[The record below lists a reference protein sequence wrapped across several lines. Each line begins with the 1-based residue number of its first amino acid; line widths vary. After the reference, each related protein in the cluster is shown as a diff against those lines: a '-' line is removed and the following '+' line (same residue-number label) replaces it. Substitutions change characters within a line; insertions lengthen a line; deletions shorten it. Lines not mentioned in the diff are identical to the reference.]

1 MAQLKKTMFREYDIR
16 GRVSDEE
23 LNEPNCELIGKGF
36 GTFLRRINIEE
47 AVVGFDAR
55 EYSQRLKNALVEG
68 ITSTGVN
75 VAEIGLVLAPI
86 AYFAQRHLN
95 IKGLAM
101 VTASHN
107 PNGWSGFKLGHDFE
121 TTLLPDDIE
130 ALYQIITQENFIKGK
145 GGIRQEPN
153 IIKAYSDFLI
163 QKINI
168 KKPFKVVVNAGNGT
182 AGPIIPPI
190 LKKAGCEVVEQ
201 YCNID
206 FTFPHHEPNPSS
218 LEALVA
224 LSSKVKEVEAD
235 IGFGIDGDGDRL
247 GVVDE
252 KGNTIWPDRFMIL
265 LARQVL
271 KEKPGAPI
279 VFDVKSSQ
287 GLMEEIEKR
296 GGKPVMWKTGHSY
309 IKQKA
314 KEINAALAGERSG
327 HIFYRHNYYGYD
339 DAVFSALK
347 ILEYLSGQPKTL
359 SQVMLET
366 PQYFSSPVWEAECA
380 DEIKYQVVDRLVAEL
395 KKEYG
400 SDRVID
406 INGARVKFDEG
417 WGLVRASSNLP
428 ALVLVFEAKTKEGLK
443 KIEDLFREKLSKYPE
458 IGKKWISG

>member
-16 GRVSDEE
+16 GRVSDQE
-23 LNEPNCELIGKGF
+23 LNEPNCRLIGKGF
-36 GTFLRRINIEE
+36 GTFLRRANVKE

-55 EYSQRLKNALVEG
+55 EYSQRLKEALIEG
-68 ITSTGVN
+68 IISTGVN
-75 VAEIGLVLAPI
+75 VTEIGLVLVPI
-86 AYFAQRHLN
+86 AYFSQRYLN

-121 TTLLPDDIE
+121 TTLLPNDIE
-130 ALYQIITQENFIKGK
+130 SLYQIISREDFIEGK
-145 GGIRQEPN
+145 GSMTQKEDV
-153 IIKAYSDFLI
+153 IKAYSDFLI

-168 KKPFKVVVNAGNGT
+168 KRPFKLVVNAGNGT
-182 AGPIIPPI
+182 AGPIVPPI
-190 LKKAGCEVVEQ
+190 LRKAGCQVVEQ

-206 FTFPHHEPNPSS
+206 FNFPHHEPNPSS
-218 LEALVA
+218 LEALAA
-224 LSSKVKEVEAD
+224 LSSKVKEVSAD
-235 IGFGIDGDGDRL
+235 MGFGIDGDGDRL
-247 GVVDE
+247 GLVDE

-271 KEKPGAPI
+271 LEKPGSAI

-287 GLMEEIEKR
+287 SLIEEIEKA

-314 KEINAALAGERSG
+314 KELNAALAGERSG

-339 DAVFSALK
+339 DAIFSALK
-347 ILEYLSGQPKTL
+347 ILEYLSRQSESL
-359 SQVMLET
+359 SQVMMKT
-366 PQYFSSPVWEAECA
+366 PQYFSSPVWQAQCA
-380 DEIKYQVVDRLVAEL
+380 DEIKYQIVDQLVAEL

-400 SDRVID
+400 SHRVID
-406 INGARVKFDEG
+406 INGARVKFDDG

-428 ALVLVFEAKTKEGLK
+428 ALVLVFEAKTRKGLK
-443 KIEDLFREKLSKYPE
+443 EIEDLFREKLSRYRE
-458 IGKKWISG
+458 VGKEWVSG